1 MDKHDTSDAETTYTQ
16 YPLNPGQ
23 ERPYIIAKKYFK
35 KAYVHLTV
43 DDNEY
48 IPNPKFN
55 NISRIL
61 PYNIKINYLCGFY
74 HKDKRTYESH
84 KSKSY
89 SESRSPKGLPRQL
102 LCELLEELL
111 YDKLRIEEDD
121 IIVLD
126 ANPSYEPENF
136 LVKMYES
143 MGFRVAG
150 TLCKTKEQYIKDG
163 GEEEEYNDYFYTC
176 ETIMWSTVKRVREW
190 CGKYYKN

>member
-16 YPLNPGQ
+16 YALNPGQ
-23 ERPYIIAKKYFK
+23 ERPYIIAKKYLK

-43 DDNEY
+43 NNDEY

-89 SESRSPKGLPRQL
+89 SESRSPKGLTRKL
-102 LCELLEELL
+102 LCELLLDLIKKNIIKNHSIILLEAEPSVEEKLL
-111 YDKLRIEEDD
+111 E
-121 IIVLD
+121 
-126 ANPSYEPENF
+126 
-136 LVKMYES
+136 MYKN
-143 MGFRVAG
+143 MGFQI
-150 TLCKTKEQYIKDG
+150 KEYIDKDKFDG
-163 GEEEEYNDYFYTC
+163 FISDKSIKFGRGAVMTSDVRSVILWCNDKF
-176 ETIMWSTVKRVREW
+176 KL
-190 CGKYYKN
+190 